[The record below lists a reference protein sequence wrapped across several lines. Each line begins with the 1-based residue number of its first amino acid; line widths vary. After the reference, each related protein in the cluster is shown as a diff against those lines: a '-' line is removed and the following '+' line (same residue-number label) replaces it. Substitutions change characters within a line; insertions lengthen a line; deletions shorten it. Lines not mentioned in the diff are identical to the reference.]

1 MSNHGHIDIF
11 KQVFLVPEIYNYHK
25 MTRVLIQCSSYFV
38 SLLFFSVFQV
48 IYLFWLHCALTA
60 VHGPSLVAA
69 RGGCSSAVV
78 CGLLTAG
85 ASLGLWARRLQL
97 LRCMG
102 SAALWHVDSSE
113 PGIKPVSAAMVG
125 RVLTTGPPGQ
135 SHSSL
140 LRSSVFLWYH
150 CHIFSFH
157 F

>member
-1 MSNHGHIDIF
+1 MTEHTHTDSTQPQVIRFQELSSFLLSCPICWHII
-11 KQVFLVPEIYNYHK
+11 IH
-25 MTRVLIQCSSYFV
+25 S